1 MNLEEIR
8 KKIDVLDENIT
19 NLLVERMEI
28 TKQVAE
34 FKKENNLPVF
44 QPEREQKVLEKVSA
58 LAGDEYGIYI
68 SEIYKSMMNQS
79 KKNQEK
85 YLNEKYL

>member
-8 KKIDVLDENIT
+8 KKIDFLDENIT
-19 NLLVERMEI
+19 KLLVERMEI

-34 FKKENNLPVF
+34 FKKENNLPIF

-58 LAGDEYGIYI
+58 LAGEEYGFYI
-68 SEIYKSMMNQS
+68 AEIYKSMMDQS

-85 YLNEKYL
+85 YLSEK